1 VESGY
6 PRTLLFV
13 PGHRESMVAR
23 AFERGADAIV
33 FDLEDSVPPSEKVN
47 ARRLV
52 SDTIG
57 TWPSG
62 AAPRVYVRINSPRLK
77 LLEEDIDV
85 LNVAPVAGVVVPKV
99 DFPIEL
105 QAIFERLGNRDRDVI
120 VNIETPRSIM
130 HAEEFA
136 KTHGVGGLF
145 LGGEDLTESLGM
157 QRSAEGDELA
167 IPRFLLLDACRA
179 AGIAAYDTICPEFRD
194 PETVYRD
201 ALYASSMGFDGKFAI
216 HPSQIEPIQRAFT
229 PSDVEVVEAR
239 RIVDAFDQA
248 VAEGMAAVAVDG
260 KMIDPPVAERARALL
275 TRAGRA

>member
-1 VESGY
+1 VESSY

-13 PGHRESMVAR
+13 PGHRESMVSK
-23 AFERGADAIV
+23 AFQRGADAIV
-33 FDLEDSVPPSEKVN
+33 FDLEDSVPPNEKTN

-52 SDTIG
+52 SETIHR
-57 TWPSG
+57 WPSG
-62 AAPRVYVRINSPRLK
+62 AGSRVYVRINSPRFGM
-77 LLEEDIDV
+77 LEEDIEV
-85 LNVAPVAGVVVPKV
+85 LDVAPVAGVVVPKV
-99 DFPIEL
+99 DFPVEL

-136 KTHGVGGLF
+136 RAQGVGGLF

-157 QRSAEGDELA
+157 RRSAEGDELA
-167 IPRFLLLDACRA
+167 TPRFLLLVACRA

-194 PETVYRD
+194 HETVYRD
-201 ALYASSMGFDGKFAI
+201 ALHASSMGFDGKFAI

-275 TRAGRA
+275 SRAGDA